1 MNISISAPIN
11 NTGYGVASFNIIKAL
26 SKNNHIS
33 YFPISNANVNN
44 QEEHDLVV
52 SLMKQAND
60 FDINAPFL
68 KIWHQFDLLNHIGKG
83 KYYAFPFF
91 ELDTFNSLEK
101 KHMSI
106 PDTLLVSSHWA
117 KQVIA
122 NNNITTPVEVV
133 PLGVDASIF
142 NESLYKRENTD
153 KYTFLNLGK
162 WEIRKGHDILVSLFK
177 QAFPNEKDVQLI
189 LLASSTT
196 NSYSSQDEIKQWKKL
211 YEAENIRIVDGVPTH
226 YDVANLMA
234 QSDCGIFPSRAEGWN
249 LELLEM
255 MAMNKPIIATNYS
268 SHTEFCNN
276 DNSYLVNITETE
288 QAYDGKAFVGQGN
301 WGKIS
306 QDQKDQLIEHM
317 RYVYKNRINTNPNG
331 INTAKKLSWENTAS
345 KILGVF
351 NQQGVLYANSNP

>member
-1 MNISISAPIN
+1 MNISLSAPIN
-11 NTGYGVASFNIIKAL
+11 NTGYGVASFNIIKSL
-26 SKNNHIS
+26 SKHNNIS
-33 YFPISNANVNN
+33 YFPISQPNVNN
-44 QEEHDLVV
+44 QEDHDFVL
-52 SLMKQAND
+52 SLMRKAND

-106 PDTLLVSSHWA
+106 PDVLLVSSNWA
-117 KQVIA
+117 KQVII
-122 NNNITTPVEVV
+122 NNKITTHVEVV
-133 PLGVDASIF
+133 PLGVDMSIF
-142 NESLYKRENTD
+142 NESLYQKKNSD
-153 KYTFLNLGK
+153 KYIFLNLGK

-177 QAFPNEKDVQLI
+177 KAFPNEKDVELT

-196 NSYSSQDEIKQWKKL
+196 NSYSSTDEIKQWKKL
-211 YEAENIRIVDGVPTH
+211 YEADNIKIIDGLPFH
-226 YDVANLMA
+226 RDVANLMA

-268 SHTEFCNN
+268 SHTEFC
-276 DNSYLVNITETE
+276 DQENSYLVEIKETE
-288 QAYDGKAFVGQGN
+288 QAYDGKAFTGQGN

-306 QDQKDQLIEHM
+306 QEQQDQLIEYM
-317 RYVYKNRINTNPNG
+317 RYVYKNRINSNPNG
-331 INTAKKLSWENTAS
+331 LNTAKKLSWENTAS

-351 NQQGVLYANSNP
+351 E